1 MGSEPRGGRDPA
13 LRASGAPRA
22 WVSAF
27 RRLLHP
33 RRTLSFEDRILL
45 WAFATG
51 LPGVAV
57 SLLLLWT
64 GPHPRLTWTLTI
76 VVLVSWIWLATHFR
90 DRVVRPLQTLAN
102 LLSAVREGDFSLRG
116 RQPDEL
122 DALAEVVHEVNAIGE
137 VLKEQRLGA
146 VEAAAL
152 VHRIVGELDVAV
164 LAFDDQDR
172 LQLANRAAERLL
184 GAKAEAL
191 VGRSAAELELADLL
205 TGSPAHLVNRTFP
218 SGQGRWEVRRS
229 QFREGGRP
237 HPMLVISDLSQ
248 TLREEERQAF
258 RRVIRVLG
266 HEINNS
272 LGPITSIA
280 STLINLVGREPLPED
295 WKDDMRSGL
304 DVIGDRSQALT
315 RFMAAYARL
324 ARLPPPNI
332 VELEI
337 DSVVRRSAALET
349 RLPVYVEPGP
359 KVALPGDPDQLGQL
373 LINLI
378 RNAVDAALVTRGTVG
393 ITWRMFQS
401 HLEVRVIDEGQGLS
415 NTENLFV
422 PFYTTKPGGT
432 GVGLALSRQIAEA
445 HGGSLTL
452 ENRTPEPGCE
462 AVLRLPLLPPAEAP
476 GGPAEG
482 GTGPA

>member
-1 MGSEPRGGRDPA
+1 MGSEP
-13 LRASGAPRA
+13 ASERPSQAAAAGATRA
-22 WVSAF
+22 WISAF
-27 RRLLHP
+27 RHFFSARHSI
-33 RRTLSFEDRILL
+33 SFEDRILL
-45 WAFATG
+45 LAFATG

-57 SLLLLWT
+57 SLLLLWM
-64 GPHPRLTWTLTI
+64 GPRTSLTWTLTL
-76 VVLVSWIWLATHFR
+76 VVLVSWIWLATYFR

-116 RQPDEL
+116 RQPDET
-122 DALAEVVHEVNAIGE
+122 DALAEVVHEINAIGE

-152 VHRIVGELDVAV
+152 VHRILGELDVAV
-164 LAFDDQDR
+164 LAFDDQER

-191 VGRSAAELELADLL
+191 VGRTASELGLSDLL
-205 TGSPAHLVNRTFP
+205 VGNPAHLVNRTFP

-258 RRVIRVLG
+258 RRVIRVFG

-324 ARLPPPNI
+324 ARLPPPNVI
-332 VELEI
+332 EI
-337 DSVVRRSAALET
+337 EIGGLVRRSAALET
-349 RLPVYVEPGP
+349 RLPVFVEPGP
-359 KVALPGDPDQLGQL
+359 EVTLPGDPDQLGQL

-393 ITWRMFQS
+393 ITWQVR
-401 HLEVRVIDEGQGLS
+401 HDKLEVRVIDEGQGLS

-432 GVGLALSRQIAEA
+432 GIGLALSRQIAEA
-445 HGGSLTL
+445 HGGSLAL

-462 AVLRLPLLPPAEAP
+462 AILRLPLRAPAETSERMAL
-476 GGPAEG
+476 GAGD
-482 GTGPA
+482 